1 MKIKAAVVN
10 KKGGPF
16 VYEEIDLAEPKK
28 DELLVRVIASGICH
42 TDEFG
47 RQGGVNQS
55 FPAVFG
61 HEGAGIVEKIGSEVK
76 DFQVGDHVVFSYGY
90 CGNCS
95 SCRSGKPFYC
105 INYNEINFGGTA
117 VDGKT
122 RLSKNSKDIAMFFAQ
137 SSFATHS
144 VINTRSAVKVDKDI
158 NLEIV
163 APLGC
168 GIQTGAGTITNIIKP
183 SIDSTIAVFGMGAV
197 GLSAIMAAN
206 IEHCKEIIAVGGNNR
221 SLKLAKELGA
231 THAINRK
238 EVDDIVKSI
247 HDIVPE
253 GVDFCIDT
261 SGFGPMIQKAI
272 KATSFNGTIFALG
285 ASGIIDSFNIGEDIL
300 MNMRTLRGACEGECI
315 SQIYI
320 PELIRMYKEGKFPID
335 KIITV
340 YNFEDIEQ
348 AFKDSHDGKVIKP
361 VVRIGNN
368 Q

>member
-16 VYEEIDLAEPKK
+16 VYEEIDLAEPKE
-28 DELLVRVIASGICH
+28 DELLVRVVASGICH

-47 RQGGVNQS
+47 RQGGINQS

-76 DFQVGDHVVFSYGY
+76 DFEVGDHVVFSYGY
-90 CGNCS
+90 CGNCR

-105 INYNEINFGGTA
+105 VNYNEINFGGTA
-117 VDGKT
+117 ADGKT
-122 RLSKNSKDIAMFFAQ
+122 RLSKNGKAIAMFFAQ

-144 VINTRSAVKVDKDI
+144 VINTRSVVKVDKDVD
-158 NLEIV
+158 LEVV

-183 SIDSTIAVFGMGAV
+183 HIDSTIAVFGMGAV

-206 IEHCKEIIAVGGNNR
+206 MEHCKEIIAVGGNNR

-231 THAINRK
+231 THTINRK

-261 SGFGPMIQKAI
+261 SGFGPMIQKSI
-272 KATSFNGTIFALG
+272 KATSFNGSIFVLG
-285 ASGIIDSFNIGEDIL
+285 SSGIIDSFNIGEDIL
-300 MNMRTLRGACEGECI
+300 MNMKTLRGTCEGECI

>member
-16 VYEEIDLAEPKK
+16 VYEEIDLAEPKE
-28 DELLVRVIASGICH
+28 DELLVRVVASGICH

-47 RQGGVNQS
+47 RQGGINQS

-76 DFQVGDHVVFSYGY
+76 DFEVGDHVVFSYGY
-90 CGNCS
+90 CGNCR

-105 INYNEINFGGTA
+105 VNYNEINFGGTA
-117 VDGKT
+117 ADGKT
-122 RLSKNSKDIAMFFAQ
+122 RLSKNGKDIAMFFAQ

-144 VINTRSAVKVDKDI
+144 VINTRSVVKVDKDVD
-158 NLEIV
+158 LEVV

-183 SIDSTIAVFGMGAV
+183 HIDSTIAVFGMGAV

-231 THAINRK
+231 THTINRK

-261 SGFGPMIQKAI
+261 SGFGPMIQKSI
-272 KATSFNGTIFALG
+272 KATSFNGSIFVLG
-285 ASGIIDSFNIGEDIL
+285 SSGIIDSFNIGEDIL
-300 MNMRTLRGACEGECI
+300 MNMRTLRGTCEGECI

-320 PELIRMYKEGKFPID
+320 PELIRMYKEGKFPIH

-368 Q
+368 